1 MQVYL
6 YSVKMMY
13 GWGFANTLTFA
24 FTNHLYLVCILF
36 GMTSLHLFTFLMF
49 FQSCFCI
56 FFVQYV
62 QWSFQQIDTELEYMQ
77 SGHCISH
84 NLIQI
89 VSIVAQIIRQP
100 FKDTQADPWSV
111 YSIRAHLCFSKQ

>member
-1 MQVYL
+1 MGWRRGYLHELAVKVVVCFRKTPMQVYL

-56 FFVQYV
+56 FFLSNMYNGA
-62 QWSFQQIDTELEYMQ
+62 S
-77 SGHCISH
+77 
-84 NLIQI
+84 
-89 VSIVAQIIRQP
+89 
-100 FKDTQADPWSV
+100 
-111 YSIRAHLCFSKQ
+111 SK